1 MKKVLHTFSLLFIS
15 LCMFSVSSFA
25 QDVPGGSGDGSGDG
39 SGTPDGGSTGSTVAQ
54 PLGVHFTRNNGDGT
68 CGGMA
73 QIRLFYATAPTTAP
87 VLTQIY
93 YNDAPLYSNF
103 TAVTG
108 NISNYATTGYVSFCL
123 STSNI
128 PPAIKLTL
136 TYTASATQTGASISG
151 TD

>member
-1 MKKVLHTFSLLFIS
+1 MKKRLFTFAILLFTTC
-15 LCMFSVSSFA
+15 LFSANVFSQPA
-25 QDVPGGSGDGSGDG
+25 PGD
-39 SGTPDGGSTGSTVAQ
+39 DGGTGGGLPVDGGGTTVVTQ
-54 PLGVHFTRNNGDGT
+54 PEAIHFTRNNGDGT

-73 QIRLFYATAPTTAP
+73 QIRMYYATAPTTAP

-93 YNDAPLYSNF
+93 YNGAPLYTNF

-108 NISNYATTGYVSFCL
+108 DISNYATTGYVSFCL
-123 STSNI
+123 NTSNI

-136 TYTASATQTGASISG
+136 TYNASSAQQGLSISG

>member
-1 MKKVLHTFSLLFIS
+1 MKKNLLKFAFLFSLSLFSIT
-15 LCMFSVSSFA
+15 SFA
-25 QDVPGGSGDGSGDG
+25 QDVPGGSGDGSV
-39 SGTPDGGSTGSTVAQ
+39 TPPDGGGTSGSATQ
-54 PLGVHFTRNNGDGT
+54 PLSVHFTRNNGDGT

-73 QIRLFYATAPTTAP
+73 QIRMYYTAAPTVAP

-93 YNDAPLYSNF
+93 YQGAPLYSNF

-108 NISNYATTGYVSFCL
+108 NLSTYASNGYVSYCL
-123 STSNI
+123 PTSNI

-136 TYTASATQTGASISG
+136 TYNASTSQNDASISG

>member
-1 MKKVLHTFSLLFIS
+1 MKRTLHTFAILFIS
-15 LCMFSVSSFA
+15 LCVFSVSSFA
-25 QDVPGGSGDGSGDG
+25 QDVPGGSGDGS
-39 SGTPDGGSTGSTVAQ
+39 TPPDGGGTGSTVSQ
-54 PLGVHFTRNNGDGT
+54 PVAIHFTRNNGDGT
-68 CGGMA
+68 CGGLA
-73 QIRLFYATAPTTAP
+73 QIRMYYTTAPTAAP

-93 YNDAPLYSNF
+93 YNGAPLYSNF

-108 NISNYATTGYVSFCL
+108 DISNYATTGYVSFCL

-136 TYTASATQTGASISG
+136 TYDASATQTNASISG